1 MKSYTIRLDPDEV
14 EQLEDEAE
22 ERGFQNRTEYMRY
35 IIRNRP
41 AMEKTTAETLDERVA
56 ELEARLEQVEKQSEG

>member
-1 MKSYTIRLDPDEV
+1 MAMKSYTIRLEEEEV

-22 ERGFQNRTEYMRY
+22 ERGFNTRTEYLRW

-41 AMEKTTAETLDERVA
+41 AMEKTTAETLDERMD
-56 ELEARLEQVEKQSEG
+56 ELEERLEQLEE